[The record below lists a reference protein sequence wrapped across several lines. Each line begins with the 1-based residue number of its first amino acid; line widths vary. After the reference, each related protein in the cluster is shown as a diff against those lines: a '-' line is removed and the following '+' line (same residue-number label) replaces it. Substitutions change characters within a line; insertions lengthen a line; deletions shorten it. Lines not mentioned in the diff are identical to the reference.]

1 MRWSKLV
8 KPLKM
13 KMWVV
18 SNLTHA
24 WHMEKAV
31 IQGHVSNNF
40 LTCSFQSV
48 YQNAND
54 ICLWAVLWLIF
65 YFLIW
70 LGYFLLWSAYTK
82 VLLLFW
88 LGVCVCVF
96 LIDLKCCF
104 CFCFLLN
111 VPDVLSTSQSV
122 DCLFFLLNLIL

>member
-18 SNLTHA
+18 SNLTYA

-31 IQGHVSNNF
+31 IQGNVSNNF
-40 LTCSFQSV
+40 YTCSFQSV
-48 YQNAND
+48 YQNANVV
-54 ICLWAVLWLIF
+54 CLWAVLWLIF

-70 LGYFLLWSAYTK
+70 LGYFLLWSAYTN
-82 VLLLFW
+82 VLPIFW

-104 CFCFLLN
+104 CFFFFSLIFQMYYQS
-111 VPDVLSTSQSV
+111 LS
-122 DCLFFLLNLIL
+122 LWIAFFFF